1 MVDFQKRDTHR
12 GFEQDDEEEADE
24 SESGSSSPDEPESVD
39 EHHHHSHDLESVGVA
54 VVTVSS
60 TRTLDDDPS
69 GDAITEAMSEA
80 GHQVITREL
89 VADSLDSIQAAVDQ
103 LAGRRDVDVVITTG
117 GTGVSPDDV
126 TIEAVDPLLEK
137 DLPGFGEVFRRRSVE
152 DIGMKV
158 IGTRA
163 KAGIVD
169 GGLVFALPGSVDAV
183 EMAVGEVILP
193 VIGHLTGLAQRGLD
207 EHEE

>member
-89 VADSLDSIQAAVDQ
+89 VADSLDSIQAAVNQ

-126 TIEAVDPLLEK
+126 TIEAVDP
-137 DLPGFGEVFRRRSVE
+137 
-152 DIGMKV
+152 
-158 IGTRA
+158 
-163 KAGIVD
+163 
-169 GGLVFALPGSVDAV
+169 
-183 EMAVGEVILP
+183 
-193 VIGHLTGLAQRGLD
+193 
-207 EHEE
+207 